1 MRMPK
6 ANQTFLENPEIN
18 LQQLSDSIVVER
30 MLCALPPS
38 TFLHRCRALF
48 LKAGIFQIW
57 RCQMLVRLFLSFVVV
72 CAAMC
77 PQLFADTIYFPQV
90 VDGGGYVTTFTL
102 INSNSSSVVGTLRLF
117 NQDGSPRTLEL
128 NGVAAFEFSVSLPA
142 GGTIRLSSS
151 GTGPTVIPGWA
162 SLESTPRLQGAT
174 TFDYRNNGLL
184 QTTAG
189 VFATTAVTQAL
200 VPIAWDRS
208 LVNTGLAIAN
218 VEPSAGISVRA
229 TLYDESG
236 AAVNLVGDPPVN
248 PIDTHNQIALFITEL
263 LPTAFAAINTFKG
276 SVALEVVGSGNIA
289 VTALTIEEGLL
300 SAVPVIDASR

>member
-1 MRMPK
+1 
-6 ANQTFLENPEIN
+6 
-18 LQQLSDSIVVER
+18 
-30 MLCALPPS
+30 
-38 TFLHRCRALF
+38 
-48 LKAGIFQIW
+48 
-57 RCQMLVRLFLSFVVV
+57 MLVRLFLSFGVV

-117 NQDGSPRTLEL
+117 NQDGSPRTLDL

-151 GTGPTVIPGWA
+151 GSGPTVIPGWA

-200 VPIAWDRS
+200 V
-208 LVNTGLAIAN
+208 
-218 VEPSAGISVRA
+218 EPSAGISVRA

-248 PIDTHNQIALFITEL
+248 PIDSHNQIALFITEL
-263 LPTAFAAINTFKG
+263 LPTAFAAMNTFKG

>member
-1 MRMPK
+1 MPK
-6 ANQTFLENPEIN
+6 ANQTFVENPAIN
-18 LQQLSDSIVVER
+18 LQQLSDQAVVER
-30 MLCALPPS
+30 MKLCTLPPS
-38 TFLHRCRALF
+38 TFLHRCRRLVLR
-48 LKAGIFQIW
+48 LKFFQIW
-57 RCQMLVRLFLSFVVV
+57 RCQMLVRLLLIFVVV

-77 PQLFADTIYFPQV
+77 PTLFADTVYFPQV

-117 NQDGSPRTLEL
+117 NQDGSPRKLDL

-151 GTGPTVIPGWA
+151 GSGPTIIPGWA

-184 QTTAG
+184 QTTAA
-189 VFATTAVTQAL
+189 VFATTALTQAL
-200 VPIAWDRS
+200 APIAWDGS

-218 VEPSAGISVRA
+218 VEASAGISLRA

-248 PIDTHNQIALFITEL
+248 PIDSHNQIALFITEL
-263 LPTAFAAINTFKG
+263 LPTAFAATNTFKG

-300 SAVPVIDASR
+300 SGVPVIDASR